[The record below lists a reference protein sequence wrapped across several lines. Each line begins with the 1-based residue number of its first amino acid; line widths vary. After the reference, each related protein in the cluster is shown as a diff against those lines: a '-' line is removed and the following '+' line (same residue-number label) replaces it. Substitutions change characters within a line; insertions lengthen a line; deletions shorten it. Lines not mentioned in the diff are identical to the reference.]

1 MSKPEV
7 AAVSSEAS
15 ETLQKFKFRKSKTH
29 DVLILK
35 IDRKS
40 LLIEQENFVEDIP
53 LDNLVDELPSHEP
66 RYVLVIYRYEKE
78 LGRVVY
84 PYCMVFST
92 PEGCPPMLKML
103 YTASLPSVVEKSGVG
118 KVFELRDV
126 EDFSE
131 AWLREQLENE
141 R

>member
-1 MSKPEV
+1 
-7 AAVSSEAS
+7 
-15 ETLQKFKFRKSKTH
+15 
-29 DVLILK
+29 
-35 IDRKS
+35 
-40 LLIEQENFVEDIP
+40 DIP

-66 RYVLVIYRYEKE
+66 RYVLVIYQYEKE

-118 KVFELRDV
+118 KVGLHCIVQIYSWKVFELRDV